1 MRAIKNKMQHARLG
15 LVVTKKGNAKAV
27 RRNRIKRI
35 VRETFRHHQAN
46 LGRYDIVVQVMGP
59 MDDAKLKYR
68 VEELLESLAKD
79 PSEESEASEE
89 IRTNRAK

>member
-1 MRAIKNKMQHARLG
+1 MRAIKNKLQHARLG

-46 LGRYDIVVQVMGP
+46 LGRYDIVLQVMGP
-59 MDDAKLKYR
+59 MDDVKLRYQ
-68 VEELLESLAKD
+68 VEELLKAVAKD
-79 PSEESEASEE
+79 ASEESDEV
-89 IRTNRAK
+89 RTIQSK

>member
-46 LGRYDIVVQVMGP
+46 LGRYDIVLQVMGP
-59 MDDAKLKYR
+59 MDDARLRYQI
-68 VEELLESLAKD
+68 EELLKAVAND
-79 PSEESEASEE
+79 PSEESEEV
-89 IRTNRAK
+89 RTIQSK